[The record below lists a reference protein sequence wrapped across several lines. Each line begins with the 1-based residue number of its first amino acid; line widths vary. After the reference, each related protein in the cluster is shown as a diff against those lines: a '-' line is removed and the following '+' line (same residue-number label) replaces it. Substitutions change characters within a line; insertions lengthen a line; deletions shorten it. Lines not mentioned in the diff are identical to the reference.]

1 MPVEMTENDKKKA
14 FLRRYRECERR
25 EQEILEEIQRLRMDK
40 MFPSVVND
48 GMPKGSQQSD
58 LSDYVAAIER
68 QIGRLKRERLEKART
83 RDQIDLAIRRMENP
97 NEQRVLRL
105 RYLWGLGWEAIG
117 EKMGYSRE
125 GAIKLHG
132 RALPNLKFLK
142 EYTPVHSNL

>member
-1 MPVEMTENDKKKA
+1 MEMTENEKKKA

-68 QIGRLKRERLEKART
+68 QMGRLKRERLKRART
-83 RDQIDLAIRRMENP
+83 REQIDLAIRRMENP
-97 NEQRVLRL
+97 DEQRVLRL
-105 RYLWGLGWEAIG
+105 RYLCGLNWKEIG
-117 EKMGYSRE
+117 EKMGYNERQPQR
-125 GAIKLHG
+125 IHG
-132 RALPNLKFLK
+132 SALNNFKM
-142 EYTPVHSNL
+142 S

>member
-1 MPVEMTENDKKKA
+1 MEMTENEKKKA

-68 QIGRLKRERLEKART
+68 QIGRLKRERLKKVRT
-83 RDQIDLAIRRMENP
+83 REQIDLAIRRMENP
-97 NEQRVLRL
+97 AEQRVLRL
-105 RYLWGLGWEAIG
+105 RYLWGLNWKEIG
-117 EKMGYSRE
+117 EKMGYNERQPQR
-125 GAIKLHG
+125 IHG
-132 RALPNLKFLK
+132 SALNNFKM
-142 EYTPVHSNL
+142 S

>member
-68 QIGRLKRERLEKART
+68 QMGRMKRERLKRART
-83 RDQIDLAIRRMENP
+83 REQIDLAIRLLENP
-97 NEQRVLRL
+97 VEQRVLRL
-105 RYLWGLGWEAIG
+105 RYLWGLNWKEIG
-117 EKMGYSRE
+117 EKMGYNERQPQR
-125 GAIKLHG
+125 IHG
-132 RALPNLKFLK
+132 SALNNFKM
-142 EYTPVHSNL
+142 S

>member
-1 MPVEMTENDKKKA
+1 MEMTENEKKKA

-25 EQEILEEIQRLRMDK
+25 EQEILEEIQRL
-40 MFPSVVND
+40 
-48 GMPKGSQQSD
+48 
-58 LSDYVAAIER
+58 
-68 QIGRLKRERLEKART
+68 
-83 RDQIDLAIRRMENP
+83 RMENP